1 MHEPSRLQSFNPSH
15 AVGSDAAPRQAA
27 ASTAAAAHAPA
38 IGSVGPVGNTAPV
51 PRRWRPVPFI
61 AISIA
66 LHVACLLA
74 CVLWPAQWPWWL
86 AAVLGNQALIVALV
100 FLPRAQALGR
110 TVTRLP
116 APAAMQ
122 GWVALTFD
130 DGPDPAV
137 TPQVLE
143 LLDRYQA
150 KASFFCIGVAVQ
162 RHPDLVR
169 EIIARGHSVENHS
182 HSHSPLFA
190 FWGCGRMR
198 QDIERLQQ
206 AVQGITGTWPRFFR
220 PTAGFRN
227 PLLDGVLARTGLH
240 LVMWTRRGFD
250 TRCRSAH
257 TVRER
262 LLRGLRA
269 GDILLLHD
277 GNAARTEQGEPLV
290 LAVLPAVLQA
300 LQDQGLQAVTLRQG
314 LAGLLD
320 DAGPTPES
328 AAPQS
333 ATSCP
338 SLPTNNITP

>member
-1 MHEPSRLQSFNPSH
+1 MPEPDGFQPSKLSNSI
-15 AVGSDAAPRQAA
+15 GSNAAPTLMAGSAA
-27 ASTAAAAHAPA
+27 AGARSGPQVHAAAIAGNAAP
-38 IGSVGPVGNTAPV
+38 TA
-51 PRRWRPVPFI
+51 RRWRPVPFI
-61 AISIA
+61 AFSIA
-66 LHVACLLA
+66 LHAACLLA

-86 AAVLGNQALIVALV
+86 GAVLGNQALIVALV
-100 FLPRAQALGR
+100 FLPRAQVLGR

-116 APAAMQ
+116 ASAAAQ

-137 TPQVLE
+137 TPQVLD

-150 KASFFCIGVAVQ
+150 KASFFCIAAAVQ
-162 RHPDLVR
+162 QHPDLVR

-190 FWGCGRMR
+190 FWGSGRMR
-198 QDIERLQQ
+198 QDIEQLQQ

-227 PLLDGVLARTGLH
+227 PLLDGVLARTGLY

-300 LQDQGLQAVTLRQG
+300 LQAQNLQAVTLRQG

-320 DAGPTPES
+320 EAASPAPPIASHLTPRGHV
-328 AAPQS
+328 P
-333 ATSCP
+333 
-338 SLPTNNITP
+338 NNTLMS

>member
-1 MHEPSRLQSFNPSH
+1 MHEPDRL
-15 AVGSDAAPRQAA
+15 QAA
-27 ASTAAAAHAPA
+27 ASYCGHSNTAGANAEPTRAAASAVAA
-38 IGSVGPVGNTAPV
+38 NAAAMAANAAPV

-66 LHVACLLA
+66 LHAACLLA
-74 CVLWPAQWPWWL
+74 ALLWPAQWPWWL

-116 APAAMQ
+116 AEAAAQ

-137 TPQVLE
+137 TPQVLDW
-143 LLDRYQA
+143 LDRYQA
-150 KASFFCIGVAVQ
+150 KASFFCIGAAVQ
-162 RHPDLVR
+162 QHPDLLR

-190 FWGCGRMR
+190 FWGGGRMR
-198 QDIERLQQ
+198 QDIEQLQQ
-206 AVQGITGTWPRFFR
+206 AVHGITSTWPRFFR

-227 PLLDGVLARTGLH
+227 PLLDWVLARTGLH

-257 TVRER
+257 TVCER
-262 LLRGLRA
+262 LLRQLAA

-300 LQDQGLQAVTLRQG
+300 LQDQRLQAVTLRQG
-314 LAGLLD
+314 LAAWLNE
-320 DAGPTPES
+320 AT
-328 AAPQS
+328 APALPAVPHLSSGGQPPS
-333 ATSCP
+333 HIRTS
-338 SLPTNNITP
+338 

>member
-1 MHEPSRLQSFNPSH
+1 M
-15 AVGSDAAPRQAA
+15 
-27 ASTAAAAHAPA
+27 
-38 IGSVGPVGNTAPV
+38 
-51 PRRWRPVPFI
+51 PFI